1 MEFDV
6 IRKALQLNSRIS
18 VLWSFC
24 RTCDFRA
31 SFFRFRVQKENPE
44 IMENIYLIWLA
55 MWLNHFEIDVFWAA
69 FLRFLWSCILTFK
82 YFWFLM
88 NFRDLR
94 LFVFEN
100 EKPEITENLYFVVYN
115 TPMHLDLCFEHYFN
129 FLSMKTDINKNRL
142 NLLYSEGSKAFTTQL
157 AAAWLAMWL
166 DHFETV
172 VIWTVFKEFLKLHNQ
187 YFGVFWWISEISV
200 WV

>member
-1 MEFDV
+1 
-6 IRKALQLNSRIS
+6 
-18 VLWSFC
+18 
-24 RTCDFRA
+24 
-31 SFFRFRVQKENPE
+31 
-44 IMENIYLIWLA
+44 
-55 MWLNHFEIDVFWAA
+55 
-69 FLRFLWSCILTFK
+69 
-82 YFWFLM
+82 M

-157 AAAWLAMWL
+157 AAA
-166 DHFETV
+166 
-172 VIWTVFKEFLKLHNQ
+172 
-187 YFGVFWWISEISV
+187 
-200 WV
+200 